1 MACPGVQYPTF
12 PTAQTPMIGITVDL
26 VVPCKVALFDILCDF
41 FKQKHLKLSVHN
53 YIFSGNWNQLQ
64 INQPYYLDAAT
75 TTTSA
80 TTSSTIT
87 TTQTTTTALIGK
99 EMASDFAS
107 Q

>member
-1 MACPGVQYPTF
+1 MTCPGVQHPTF

-41 FKQKHLKLSVHN
+41 FKQKHN

-64 INQPYYLDAAT
+64 INQPYYLDEAT